1 MLTFC
6 IIRHILRSAVVK
18 SEKSALPVRTSG
30 QIGRTPTLKVQI
42 PYLSRS
48 NVGTKKVERRHSRF
62 KLCRPWFE
70 RRDSQG
76 RTSAKNV
83 ALFGRKCCVAGTKTA
98 DYFLSSGQYCE
109 KTRDFGMVCACVSC
123 GTTNRIPL
131 ANHVLEGFA
140 ELKTVGT
147 AFGNRKIMNGIVMRV
162 ALAPITPMNRDD
174 LVADETAN
182 MIHVADDRDGLVSV
196 FRRHG
201 IIVAMKTHR
210 RKRVRIAKLD
220 ATAFELLF
228 WERKKKLFLFVKEFG
243 DALFFSRRRL
253 RHVLATLRFKLPVET
268 FKILELRQ
276 RHEMIAAD
284 SVVWP
289 EYRHTDR
296 AGTPAKQRC
305 DMAFLLRLTYTAEMM
320 TKKKCCLVGVPTA
333 TRCEETHVSVPSRDS
348 PRSCEPQLS
357 IRATSAITGRT

>member
-1 MLTFC
+1 MRT
-6 IIRHILRSAVVK
+6 IIQRKKIKRHVAVILNAKTNRFIRNGLDFERTANRFAKLFDGMILEQTKDFDVLPDAEFRIRRSNETATQNI
-18 SEKSALPVRTSG
+18 EFLR
-30 QIGRTPTLKVQI
+30 QI
-42 PYLSRS
+42 P
-48 NVGTKKVERRHSRF
+48 V
-62 KLCRPWFE
+62 FE
-70 RRDSQG
+70 R
-76 RTSAKNV
+76 
-83 ALFGRKCCVAGTKTA
+83 L
-98 DYFLSSGQYCE
+98 
-109 KTRDFGMVCACVSC
+109 
-123 GTTNRIPL
+123 
-131 ANHVLEGFA
+131 A

-253 RHVLATLRFKLPVET
+253 RHVLATLRFKMTVET